1 MDNTIQY
8 ATESFLRDELAK
20 AKLQNTELENKIQKI
35 TQRDYATAAIL
46 QNTRDGMYDWTMN
59 ALEERDI
66 SETNAEDIAAI
77 CGFELSKE
85 VEVSVT
91 VEYTISLK
99 VPFGEDEESI
109 VNDIDFDNVAYDM
122 ERVNYLSSM
131 ITDMQISQGAM
142 KRT

>member
-20 AKLQNTELENKIQKI
+20 ATLRLTELEDYLKTYQNRSI
-35 TQRDYATAAIL
+35 TSATNLQGMRD
-46 QNTRDGMYDWTMN
+46 RMYDWTIN
-59 ALEERDI
+59 ALEEREI
-66 SETNAEDIAAI
+66 SETNAEEIAAI
-77 CGFELSKE
+77 CEFELSKE

-131 ITDMQISQGAM
+131 ITDMQIS
-142 KRT
+142 

>member
-20 AKLQNTELENKIQKI
+20 ATLQKTELEDKIQRI

-46 QNTRDGMYDWTMN
+46 QTMRDNMYDWTLN
-59 ALEERDI
+59 ALEEREI
-66 SETNAEDIAAI
+66 SETNAEEIANI
-77 CGFELSKE
+77 CEFELSKE
-85 VEVSVT
+85 VDVVVT

-122 ERVNYLSSM
+122 ERVNDLSSM
-131 ITDMQISQGAM
+131 ITDMQIS
-142 KRT
+142 

>member
-131 ITDMQISQGAM
+131 ITDMQIS
-142 KRT
+142 

>member
-1 MDNTIQY
+1 VKEAPMDNTIQY

-131 ITDMQISQGAM
+131 ITDMQIS
-142 KRT
+142 